1 MSALLGTAEWI
12 ESRPIVLQAANQQRR
27 PSDQAERLALLMRD
41 AQEGDRTAYSSLLK
55 EILPILKRL
64 VQRRLGFLPIMD
76 REDIVQEIVLSLHAA
91 RATYDPKRPFM
102 PWLMSIAR
110 NRMIDNA
117 RRNSRRLNN
126 EVLVG
131 EFPAHLADDN
141 ASEPA
146 SEYINAKVLQH
157 AIAGLPP
164 RQRWALTLLKFRAM
178 SLGEA
183 SAVSGMSTGALKVS
197 AHRAIK
203 TLRGSL
209 HSSYVAPPTANES
222 MQGPSQFAA
231 PRPAR
236 IRSADHQEAREHA

>member
-41 AQEGDRTAYSSLLK
+41 AQGGDRTAYSSLLK

-76 REDIVQEIVLSLHAA
+76 REDIVQEILLSLHAA

-102 PWLMSIAR
+102 PWVMSIAR

-117 RRNSRRLNN
+117 RRNSRRFNS
-126 EVLVG
+126 EVLV
-131 EFPAHLADDN
+131 EELPAHAADDN
-141 ASEPA
+141 AGEPA
-146 SEYINAKVLQH
+146 SEYIDAKALQH

-164 RQRWALTLLKFRAM
+164 GQRRALELLKFREM
-178 SLGEA
+178 SLKQA
-183 SAVSGMSTGALKVS
+183 SAVSGMSIGTLKVS
-197 AHRAIK
+197 VHRATK

-209 HSSYVAPPTANES
+209 N
-222 MQGPSQFAA
+222 G
-231 PRPAR
+231 
-236 IRSADHQEAREHA
+236 